1 MWIPGRHSIRDHP
14 GAKWVQMSLWPRV
27 FVSYRKESRVVMVK
41 GAGIEVGRYD
51 SSPPYHGESGDIHTA
66 VPLEPSLGP
75 SSPTQT
81 ISITC
86 NECPGGGSDT
96 ISLDPGWPYHDGH
109 HRPQPVI
116 MAVGVLTPILV
127 QVRPS
132 RRIGC
137 LHALSAGSI
146 GHRADR
152 QYGLISPRVPG
163 LSQPDGCG

>member
-1 MWIPGRHSIRDHP
+1 M
-14 GAKWVQMSLWPRV
+14 
-27 FVSYRKESRVVMVK
+27 MVK